1 MTAPDDDQRR
11 ALLAIPWFAAQPAEQ
26 AGALIRAG
34 RLIRRGAGE
43 WLHGEGD
50 EETGLLAVL
59 EGRLKLYCQAPGDRE
74 VLIGVLPAGAV
85 MGQSAAFGGGPRL
98 LTVIAAADSLIFT
111 ISDRALRQAAAD
123 HPGLWREVA
132 GLLYAQLGA
141 ILQLVA
147 QLTAL
152 PPRARLAARLL
163 QLEQNLGV
171 VAASQGDLAEMV
183 GVSRKAIN
191 GWLGEMAAK
200 GWLKLGYG
208 RIEIL
213 KPSALRGVAAG

>member
-1 MTAPDDDQRR
+1 MSPSDEDLRR
-11 ALLAIPWFAAQPAEQ
+11 ALLTVPWFAGQPPEQ
-26 AGALIRAG
+26 AAALMRAG

-50 EETGLLAVL
+50 EETGLLTVI
-59 EGRLKLYCQAPGDRE
+59 EGRLKLYCQAPGERE
-74 VLIGVLPAGAV
+74 VLIGVMPPGAV
-85 MGQSAAFGGGPRL
+85 MGQSATLGGGPRL
-98 LTVIAAADSLIFT
+98 LTVIAAADSLVFVL
-111 ISDRALRQAAAD
+111 SDRVLRQTAAD
-123 HPGLWREVA
+123 HPGVWRDVA

-171 VAASQGDLAEMV
+171 AEVSQGDLAEMV
-183 GVSRKAIN
+183 GVTRKAVN
-191 GWLGEMAAK
+191 GWLGEMARK
-200 GWLKLGYG
+200 GWVRLGYG
-208 RIEIL
+208 RVEIL
-213 KPSALRGVAAG
+213 KPAALRGVAAG

>member
-1 MTAPDDDQRR
+1 MNLPDEDQRR
-11 ALLAIPWFAAQPAEQ
+11 ALLAIPWFAHQSADQ
-26 AGALIRAG
+26 AAAMVKAG
-34 RLIRRGAGE
+34 RLVRRNAGE

-59 EGRLKLYCQAPGDRE
+59 DGRLKLYCQAPGERE
-74 VLIGVLPAGAV
+74 VLIGVMPAGSV
-85 MGQSAAFGGGPRL
+85 MGQSATFGGGPRL
-98 LTVIAAADSLIFT
+98 LTVIAAADSLVFT
-111 ISDRALRQAAAD
+111 VSDRALRQTAAE
-123 HPGLWREVA
+123 HPGVWRDVA
-132 GLLYAQLGA
+132 GLLYMQLGA

-171 VAASQGDLAEMV
+171 AEVSQGDLAEMV
-183 GVSRKAIN
+183 GVTRKAIN

-200 GWLKLGYG
+200 GWVRLGYG

-213 KPSALRGVAAG
+213 KPGSLRAVVAA